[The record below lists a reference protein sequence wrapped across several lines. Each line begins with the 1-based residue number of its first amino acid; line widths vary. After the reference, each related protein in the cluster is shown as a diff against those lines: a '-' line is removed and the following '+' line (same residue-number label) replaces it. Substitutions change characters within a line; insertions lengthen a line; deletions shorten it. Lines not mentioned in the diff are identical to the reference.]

1 MNRLKTISKYKQ
13 TIGICFGIIAAIA
26 ILVSQSCYYNYLAK
40 EEARVK
46 TEVAD
51 EEGDDNHDVLTISKD
66 AVTSAV
72 QFTISQVLHFIAEI
86 HQENGADIEV
96 KDDRVVEFNSL
107 FKTLFRLIIAPN
119 AP

>member
-13 TIGICFGIIAAIA
+13 TLSICIGIIAAMA
-26 ILVSQSCYYNYLAK
+26 ILISQSCYYNYLAK
-40 EEARVK
+40 EEARAK
-46 TEVAD
+46 IEVTDD
-51 EEGDDNHDVLTISKD
+51 EGEDNHEVLTISKD

-96 KDDRVVEFNSL
+96 KDDRVVEFNSF
-107 FKTLFRLIIAPN
+107 FKTLFSLIIAPN